1 MVIESAMLEKVPI
14 EHPSV
19 AGSEVCVTED
29 GVVVAVMLRPLYG
42 RSVRQRVLAEVA
54 ESVRRYLDMVA
65 RDSRNRKGEDG
76 LDVCGKPIYVCAD
89 VDVYQAILHD
99 APLDVKSI
107 ASRAGCYKLE

>member
-1 MVIESAMLEKVPI
+1 MMIECAMLEKVPI
-14 EHPSV
+14 EHPAV
-19 AGSEVCVTED
+19 AGSEVSITEE

-42 RSVRQRVLAEVA
+42 RSARQKVLYEVA

-65 RDSRNRKGEDG
+65 RDSRNRAAADGAEVGE
-76 LDVCGKPIYVCAD
+76 KPIYVCAD

-99 APLDVKSI
+99 TPLDVSSI

>member
-14 EHPSV
+14 EHPAV
-19 AGSEVCVTED
+19 AGSEVCVTEE

-42 RSVRQRVLAEVA
+42 RSARQKVLYEVA
-54 ESVRRYLDMVA
+54 ETVRRYLDMVA
-65 RDSRNRKGEDG
+65 RDSRNRNGEG
-76 LDVCGKPIYVCAD
+76 LDVSEKPIYVCAD

-107 ASRAGCYKLE
+107 GERAGCYRLE